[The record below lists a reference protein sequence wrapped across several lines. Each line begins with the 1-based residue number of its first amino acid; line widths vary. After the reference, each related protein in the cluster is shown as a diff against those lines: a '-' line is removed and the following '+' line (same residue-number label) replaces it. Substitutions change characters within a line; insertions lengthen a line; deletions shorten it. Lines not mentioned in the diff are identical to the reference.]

1 MLVLY
6 CFLNLRVFHK
16 AFSMIVFIL
25 LTHPQ
30 IASALTGD
38 FNADGKVDLSDFVLF
53 LDGFGT
59 SDARYDLDNDG
70 TVGLDDFV
78 IFIDNFGRTEALT
91 GPTENV
97 SLSLGVPLQ
106 APTVSPKV
114 VGAPGS
120 NQSIAIT
127 RVRLLL
133 EEVKL
138 KTSVEDI
145 ADFKIGPVVVDL
157 NLQGAITQIGAGSIP
172 IGIYNK
178 FEFKV
183 KKLDADDA
191 DPDDPQFADFAGTEK
206 SIIIEGIHNSVGFT
220 LSIEQD
226 FEQETEL
233 IPPLEIA
240 SDTSATNLSL
250 MVNVTNWLVGSD
262 PTELLNLTDPTII
275 EQIAANIAQS
285 FEAFE
290 DDDGDGE
297 LDFEGDVSTVNLDN
311 NSFTLTNSL
320 IVVTDST
327 TIFEG
332 SIVSLDSVES
342 LLSQGKEV
350 EVEGEGSRQ
359 TDGSV
364 FATEVKFESEEE
376 ERKEDDGENGEVEGK
391 APTIDAVNPN
401 SVPTGTDAVVT
412 ITGSNFFNT
421 PDSIRPDGIRVSIDG
436 IALAVTFGDS
446 TTLRATIPG
455 TVAEGQYDVT
465 VTNPDDQ
472 SATLSRALTVEAV
485 EEDGTA
491 PTIDAVVPDHVPL
504 GMDSVVTITGSNFF
518 NTPDSIRPDG
528 IRVSIDGIM
537 LAVTFGDST
546 TLRATIPGTTPE
558 GVYDVTVT
566 NPDDQSVT
574 LSRALTVEPE

>member
-6 CFLNLRVFHK
+6 YFLNLRVFHK

-70 TVGLDDFV
+70 TVGLGDFV

-275 EQIAANIAQS
+275 EQIAENIAQS

-472 SATLSRALTVEAV
+472 SATLSRALTVEGV

-537 LAVTFGDST
+537 LAVTFVDST
-546 TLRATIPGTTPE
+546 TLMATIPGTTPE